1 MKKKLVWV
9 LTVVS
14 LIAIVALSL
23 IGLKLLDGR
32 YDIISE
38 TVLVGV
44 CLVFIDAAVIYKI
57 FKR

>member
-38 TVLVGV
+38 TVLVCV
-44 CLVFIDAAVIYKI
+44 CHVFIVSAAIYKI